1 MPEKMWLLLG
11 LLVHVAAKTLTFW
24 IIILMTLKEGVDKMS
39 IGP

>member
-11 LLVHVAAKTLTFW
+11 LHVAAKTLTFW
-24 IIILMTLKEGVDKMS
+24 IEILMILKEGVDKMS